1 MSAASCPQCGA
12 ELKCERAGEGATMRY
27 RGVDVP
33 VPAQVVVPTCGRCR
47 CAFLDDATR
56 RQLEPILRAG
66 YQQVLRERVRVAIDA
81 LMGHI
86 SQRSLERLLGLSQ
99 GYLSRLRSGAGN
111 PSPELVSHLALI
123 ANDPPGRL
131 GELQR
136 FWGVV

>member
-1 MSAASCPQCGA
+1 
-12 ELKCERAGEGATMRY
+12 MRY
-27 RGVDVP
+27 RGVEVRL
-33 VPAQVVVPTCGRCR
+33 PAQVVVPTCGRCR
-47 CAFLDDATR
+47 CAFLDAATR
-56 RQLEPILRAG
+56 QLLEPILRAG

-86 SQRSLERLLGLSQ
+86 SQRRLERLLGLSQ
-99 GYLSRLRSGAGN
+99 GYLSRLRSGSGN